1 MGTGPLRI
9 ARGRT
14 VLALAAIA
22 VLGLPATVSAH
33 ALSGRVETPI
43 PFWAFVAGAAIAVAV
58 SFLLIIVGDPR
69 PPVAAAGRTA
79 TVPRAVRSLL
89 RALGLIGW
97 LWIAAQTLIGGASD
111 ADVGSLFLW
120 TYGWVGLAI
129 VSALLGPVWSWLDPF
144 TTLHDVGT
152 WIFRRLGVR
161 GFAPVPWPERLG
173 IWPAVAGFAVFV
185 WIELVLQLRGGRML
199 GVVLLAYTGITLL
212 GMAQYGR
219 DAWRERGEVFSVWF
233 RLLGRM
239 ARWAP
244 DGSPE
249 SGRVRRQGVIAGLIA
264 PGWTPAAIVLV
275 ALGTG
280 SIIYDGL
287 SQTEAFFD
295 LFGLPGP
302 GLGTV
307 LIAAALGALIAVVFG
322 VARITGLPAMGAG
335 LLPVALGYLVA
346 HYLVALLVDGQ
357 RIVIAVSDPLQLG
370 WDLFGTAFYEPTLD
384 ALPLGLL
391 WTIQVGAVVL
401 GHVAGAWAGHC
412 AGSSAD
418 GQAPRRA
425 QVALA
430 VLMVGLTT
438 LTLWSL
444 GQNLVFE
451 DTHSVPPAAT
461 ATVRPAS

>member
-1 MGTGPLRI
+1 MAV
-9 ARGRT
+9 ARGC
-14 VLALAAIA
+14 LAAAGALAAL
-22 VLGLPATVSAH
+22 VVLPATASAH

-58 SFLLIIVGDPR
+58 SFVLVIVGDPR
-69 PPVAAAGRTA
+69 PPVAGAERTA
-79 TVPRAVRSLL
+79 TVPRVVRGIL

-97 LWIAAQTLIGGASD
+97 LWIAAQTVIGGASD

-129 VSALLGPVWSWLDPF
+129 VSAILGPVWSWLDPF
-144 TTLHDVGT
+144 TTLHDLGARA
-152 WIFRRLGVR
+152 FRRLGIR
-161 GFAPVPWPERLG
+161 GLVPAPWPERLG

-185 WIELVLQLRGGRML
+185 WIELVLQLRGGRLL

-239 ARWAP
+239 ARWAA
-244 DGSPE
+244 DGPPE
-249 SGRVRRQGVIAGLIA
+249 SGRVRRQGAIAGLIA
-264 PGWTPAAIVLV
+264 HGWTPAAIVLV
-275 ALGTG
+275 SLGTG

-287 SQTEAFFD
+287 SQTQAFFD

-302 GLGTV
+302 LLGTL
-307 LIAAALGALIAVVFG
+307 LIAAGLGALIAVVFG

-357 RIVIAVSDPLQLG
+357 RILIAISDPFQLG
-370 WDLFGTAFYEPTLD
+370 WDLFGTAFHEPSID

-391 WTIQVGAVVL
+391 WTLQVGAVVL

-412 AGSSAD
+412 AGRTAE
-418 GQAPRRA
+418 GAAPRRA

-430 VLMVGLTT
+430 LLMVGLTT

-451 DTHSVPPAAT
+451 DTHSVPPAAAAIVRAT
-461 ATVRPAS
+461 A